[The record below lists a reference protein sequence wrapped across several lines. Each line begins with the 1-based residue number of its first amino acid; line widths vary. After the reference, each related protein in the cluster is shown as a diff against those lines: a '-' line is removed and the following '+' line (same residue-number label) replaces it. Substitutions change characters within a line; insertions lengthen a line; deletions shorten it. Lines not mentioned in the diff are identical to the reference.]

1 MLQRRFL
8 SILAKTPHPPPWAP
22 DGEEPALDPN
32 WTDVFLIAEIE
43 MLKIEVLLL
52 FLKEK
57 E

>member
-43 MLKIEVLLL
+43 MLKILL